1 MVKRTILLEEIA
13 DYEAGTMPV
22 EKVYITEEEV
32 AKKIP
37 LHRAIQLAQLAYVK
51 LSTKQA
57 LNPERSWLTS
67 PEGTSV
73 YAMPSHVTGLKT
85 ISVKIARYNPNNP
98 ERNLP
103 SVMATVHMYD
113 ASTGREVAEVE
124 AENLTVLRTAAS
136 SAVAT
141 NLLARDDAMNLGIF
155 GTGRQ
160 AEAHIPAIRQVRDI
174 REITVYSRDKA
185 SREAFARKTSR
196 TYKTTVRPADSPEEV
211 LADSDI
217 LVLATNS
224 KTPLFPG
231 ELVKPWAHVNAIGA
245 ALPDARETDTP
256 LVKRST
262 IVVDSKPQALKTY
275 GDILI
280 PLREGAINETDV
292 NELGDLLVHPIFK
305 ERSLDRI
312 TLFKSGGL
320 AVLDAV
326 FAEYLLSPFHKVK
339 TWDDMLQE
347 PGGSKR
353 TRL

>member
-1 MVKRTILLEEIA
+1 
-13 DYEAGTMPV
+13 MPV
-22 EKVYITEEEV
+22 EKTYITEEEV
-32 AKKIP
+32 QKKIP
-37 LHRAIQLAQLAYVK
+37 IHKAIQLAQLAYVK

-57 LNPERSWLTS
+57 LNPERVWLTS
-67 PEGTSV
+67 PEGTSL

-98 ERNLP
+98 EHSLP

-124 AENLTVLRTAAS
+124 AENLTVLRTVAS

-141 NLLARDDAMNLGIF
+141 NLLARDDATNLGIF

-174 REITVYSRDKA
+174 REILVYSRDEA
-185 SREAFARKTSR
+185 SREAFARQTSR
-196 TYKTTVRPADSPEEV
+196 TYQTNVKPAGSPEEV

-231 ELVKPWAHVNAIGA
+231 ELVKPRAHVNAIGA
-245 ALPDARETDTP
+245 ALPDTRETDTA

-275 GDILI
+275 GDIVI
-280 PLREGAINETDV
+280 PIREGAINETDIT
-292 NELGDLLVHPIFK
+292 ELGDLLVHPIVK
-305 ERSLDRI
+305 ERTQDRI
-312 TLFKSGGL
+312 TLFKSGGV

-326 FAEYLLSPFHKVK
+326 FAEYLLSPFHKMK
-339 TWDDMLQE
+339 NWDDRLQE
-347 PGGSKR
+347 QAGR
-353 TRL
+353 V